1 MALRTEEFLINIGPQ
16 HPSTHG
22 VFRVVL
28 GLEGEKVVS
37 VEPHIGYLHRGV
49 EKIAENRTY
58 HQFIPYTDRMD
69 YVGAMLSN
77 WGYVRAVEKL
87 AQIEVPRRAEYIRV
101 IVGEL
106 QRIAS
111 HLIAIGTGGMDAGSY
126 TFFLYAFREREE
138 ILRLFE
144 KICGAR
150 LTYSYFRFGGV
161 SRDLNSDFERGTRR
175 FLKSFFQ
182 KLDEY
187 YDLLFGNPIFL
198 RRTRGVG
205 VLPAEVALEA
215 GASGPVL
222 RGSGVER
229 DLRKIEGYSV
239 YGDFEFEVPIGKKG
253 DVWDRLWVRLEEM
266 RQSARIVNQAL
277 DGLPE
282 GSYQTPVPRYLS
294 PPPGEAYAA
303 VEGTKGELGFF
314 IVSDGSYKPYRLKV
328 RSPAYANLA
337 LLPYLLTGSQLADLP
352 VILGS
357 LDPVFGEVDR

>member
-1 MALRTEEFLINIGPQ
+1 MALRTEEFLINVGPQ

-77 WGYVRAVEKL
+77 WAYVRAVEKL
-87 AQIEVPRRAEYIRV
+87 AGIEVPPRAEYIRV

-111 HLIAIGTGGMDAGSY
+111 HLVSLGTGGLDAGAF

-161 SRDLNSDFERGTRR
+161 SRDINSEFEKGVRK
-175 FLKSFFQ
+175 FLKTFPS

-187 YDLLFGNPIFL
+187 RELLFENPIFL
-198 RRTRGVG
+198 RRTKGVG

-222 RGSGVER
+222 RGSGVAR

-239 YGDFEFEVPIGKKG
+239 YKDFEFLVPTGKNG
-253 DVWDRLWVRLEEM
+253 DSWDRFWVRLEEM
-266 RQSARIVNQAL
+266 RQSAEIIRQAL

-282 GSYQTPVPRYLS
+282 GDFQTPVPRYLS

-303 VEGTKGELGFF
+303 VEGTKGELGFYV
-314 IVSDGSYKPYRLKV
+314 VSDGSFKPYRLKV

-337 LLPYLLTGSQLADLP
+337 LLPYLLTGSQLADFP
-352 VILGS
+352 IILGS

>member
-1 MALRTEEFLINIGPQ
+1 MALRTEEFLINVGPQ

-22 VFRVVL
+22 VFRIVL

-87 AQIEVPRRAEYIRV
+87 AGIEVPPRAEYIRV
-101 IVGEL
+101 IVGEF

-111 HLIAIGTGGMDAGSY
+111 HLIALGTGGLDTGAF

-150 LTYSYFRFGGV
+150 LTYSYLRIGGV
-161 SRDLNSDFERGTRR
+161 SRDINSDFEKGTRK
-175 FLKSFFQ
+175 FLSDLLG

-187 YDLLFGNPIFL
+187 RDLLFENPIFL
-198 RRTRGVG
+198 RRTKGIG
-205 VLPAEVALEA
+205 ILPAEVALEA

-229 DLRKIEGYSV
+229 DLRKLEGYSV
-239 YGDFEFEVPIGKKG
+239 YKEFEFVVPTGKKG
-253 DVWDRLWVRLEEM
+253 DSWDRFWVRLEEM
-266 RQSARIVNQAL
+266 RQSAEIIRQAL

-282 GSYQTPVPRYLS
+282 GSFQTPVPRYLS

-303 VEGTKGELGFF
+303 VEGTKGELGFYV
-314 IVSDGSYKPYRLKV
+314 VSDGSYKPYRLKV

-337 LLPYLLTGSQLADLP
+337 LLPYLLTGSQLADFP
-352 VILGS
+352 IILGS